1 MTKKYKGLIIM
12 RIRERTKI
20 MVKFVH
26 ISGKYKSDGNV
37 VNGRHTPVE
46 KIALNT
52 DKGQN
57 SQMGWYL
64 PEV

>member
-1 MTKKYKGLIIM
+1 
-12 RIRERTKI
+12 

-64 PEV
+64 PEVW